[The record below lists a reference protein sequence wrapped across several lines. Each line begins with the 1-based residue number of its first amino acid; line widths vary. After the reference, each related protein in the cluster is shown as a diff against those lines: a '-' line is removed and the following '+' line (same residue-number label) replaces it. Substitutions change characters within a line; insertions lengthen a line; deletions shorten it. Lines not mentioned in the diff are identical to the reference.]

1 MVSKEKS
8 GQVVDG
14 FEVWAGA
21 MVVQVAAALLCK
33 LAGAYLRHTI
43 VHITYSL
50 DAIWAASGPT
60 WPGEHL
66 EQLGDRGA
74 HIRRI
79 DCRWHLPTA
88 AHHPPAHPQLANSQ
102 ITHFQ
107 WVEDINN
114 VIASFEELLLLTVSL
129 DSIFWFPST
138 MPELEKY
145 ASVPQKIYISWWRYW
160 RNIFAVLKTNNFPA
174 QIMFTEFT

>member
-79 DCRWHLPTA
+79 DCQWHLPTA

-102 ITHFQ
+102 ITYFQ

-138 MPELEKY
+138 LP
-145 ASVPQKIYISWWRYW
+145 
-160 RNIFAVLKTNNFPA
+160 
-174 QIMFTEFT
+174 